1 MLPQED
7 HELILQYIYL
17 PLTRKVIEHDLAKME
32 RANFKFSDIY
42 LDFFKRK
49 VDWIGRDLGEVKRK
63 INQRGIAIHGPTD
76 VGYGDTK
83 FCRYLIVHKGQ
94 EKEMR
99 LLGVHMRNQVRDILA
114 SYVNN

>member
-17 PLTRKVIEHDLAKME
+17 PLTRKVIEQDLAKME
-32 RANFKFSDIY
+32 RANFKFRDVY
-42 LDFFKRK
+42 LDFFRGKA
-49 VDWIGRDLGEVKRK
+49 DWIGKDLGEVKRK
-63 INQRGIAIHGPTD
+63 LKQRGIMIHGPTD
-76 VGYGDTK
+76 VEYGDTK

-99 LLGVHMRNQVRDILA
+99 LLAVHMRNNVREILA
-114 SYVNN
+114 SYINN

>member
-17 PLTRKVIEHDLAKME
+17 PLTRKVLEQDLSKME
-32 RANFKFSDIY
+32 RANFKFSNVY
-42 LDFFKRK
+42 YDFFKRK
-49 VDWIGRDLGEVKRK
+49 ADWIGKDLWEVKRK
-63 INQRGIAIHGPTD
+63 LKQRGILIYGPTD
-76 VGYGDTK
+76 AGYGDTK

-99 LLGVHMRNQVRDILA
+99 LLAVHMRNNVRDILA
-114 SYVNN
+114 SYINN